1 MTCHHC
7 FGPFIFCMLHGSLA
21 ANPSNCS
28 RQRASTKLA
37 VTSVLHHF
45 SRTRNTYKP
54 GSQTEPVFSSALVD
68 YIDLPPLGIPSL
80 DSTIGS
86 IYLGLVLGMMMY
98 GLTVH
103 QTYRYFKMYPSD
115 RIYIKTLVTI
125 IVTLETMHSAIWVAF
140 GYHYMVKEILDIAG
154 LLKVYWL
161 EGVATIVTAFAVIA
175 CQAFYAFRVFFS
187 EQIGPGY
194 RWLVMPAV
202 TTMVVGL
209 GFAIAAAIISFTRTP
224 LIPDLRNYCWLFS
237 IAYGMSAVTDVIL
250 TGALAFV
257 LHRSRTGSK
266 RTNSV
271 LDMLIIYTINTGLLT
286 SITSIL
292 SFVFALILPGN
303 LIYAG
308 IGIVGAKIYANSV
321 LAVYV

>member
-1 MTCHHC
+1 MA
-7 FGPFIFCMLHGSLA
+7 F
-21 ANPSNCS
+21 
-28 RQRASTKLA
+28 QRK
-37 VTSVLHHF
+37 
-45 SRTRNTYKP
+45 
-54 GSQTEPVFSSALVD
+54 EPVFSTTPVD
-68 YIDLPPLGIPSL
+68 RIDLPPLGIPSL

-125 IVTLETMHSAIWVAF
+125 IVALETMHSAIWVAF

-154 LLKVYWL
+154 LLRVYWL
-161 EGVATIVTAFAVIA
+161 EGVATIVTAFAVVA
-175 CQAFYAFRVFFS
+175 CQAFYAFRVFF
-187 EQIGPGY
+187 IGPGY
-194 RWLVMPAV
+194 RWLVIPAV

-209 GFAIAAAIISFTRTP
+209 GFAIAAAIIS
-224 LIPDLRNYCWLFS
+224 
-237 IAYGMSAVTDVIL
+237 
-250 TGALAFV
+250 
-257 LHRSRTGSK
+257 
-266 RTNSV
+266 TNSV
-271 LDMLIIYTINTGLLT
+271 LDMLIIHTINTGLLT

-321 LAVYV
+321 LAVYVSTTLLVSSSQY